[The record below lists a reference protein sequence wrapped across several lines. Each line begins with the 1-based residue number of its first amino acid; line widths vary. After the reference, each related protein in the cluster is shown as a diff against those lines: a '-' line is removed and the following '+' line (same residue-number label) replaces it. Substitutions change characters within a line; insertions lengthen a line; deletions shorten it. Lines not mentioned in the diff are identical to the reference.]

1 MSRQAKGNLIALAG
15 IIILLI
21 LTVIAARSAGIAYNG
36 LVYGEMG
43 TIVNDM
49 KARGQNVALYWHDQ
63 EKSTC
68 PTVLTGHSM
77 GGLSAIREGTACSAA
92 GHPVKVIV
100 TIDPMGYPGT
110 LYCPKGT
117 RCVNYYN
124 PAHVLGPGNSARA
137 VVGAANTVVLGYS
150 HVQMPLV
157 PKIIAGTLAA
167 TKGL

>member
-68 PTVLTGHSM
+68 PNFLTGP
-77 GGLSAIREGTACSAA
+77 RVRNA
-92 GHPVKVIV
+92 GPWRVATMCA
-100 TIDPMGYPGT
+100 TI
-110 LYCPKGT
+110 T
-117 RCVNYYN
+117 R
-124 PAHVLGPGNSARA
+124 
-137 VVGAANTVVLGYS
+137 
-150 HVQMPLV
+150 
-157 PKIIAGTLAA
+157 
-167 TKGL
+167 